1 LDQAPEA
8 PTFMTHH
15 RKSRLRKALLGL
27 GFLLAALAGQL
38 SAQEKSFLWKVD
50 SDQNSLYILG
60 SIHLLNKE
68 TYPLKQSIENAFEQ
82 SKKLVLEIDLRSAGA
97 ERVQQLMLQKS
108 ASADGT
114 LLHQNVSTETY
125 KTVAMRAKELGIDIR
140 LLSPFKPWV
149 VAITMAAMKLQK
161 LGFDPQLGIDRYF
174 AERAIQA
181 NKPTAGLET
190 AEFQL
195 DLFDQF
201 SAKEQELLLRQ
212 SMNEMD
218 HVERNV
224 TEIVRAWKSGDVG
237 SLESHLLAGMRD
249 YPEIHRKV
257 IDDRNRRWLPQI
269 ESLLARGE
277 NALIVVG
284 AAHLVGKNGVI
295 ELLKGRGYSV
305 EQQ

>member
-1 LDQAPEA
+1 
-8 PTFMTHH
+8 MTHH
-15 RKSRLRKALLGL
+15 RKYCFLKALLGL
-27 GFLLAALAGQL
+27 GLLVVVWAGQL
-38 SAQEKSFLWKVD
+38 SAQEKSFLWKVN
-50 SDQNSLYILG
+50 SNQNSLYILG

-68 TYPLKQSIENAFEQ
+68 AYPLNQRIENAFDK
-82 SKKLVLEIDLRSAGA
+82 SKKLILEIDLRSANP
-97 ERVQQLMLQKS
+97 EKMQQLMLQKS
-108 ASADGT
+108 ATADGT
-114 LLHQNVSTETY
+114 LLQQNVSAETY
-125 KTVAMRAKELGIDIR
+125 KTVSTRAKELGIDIR
-140 LLSPFKPWV
+140 LLSPFKPWA
-149 VAITMAAMKLQK
+149 VAMTMAAMKLQR

-174 AERAIQA
+174 AERAKRS
-181 NKPTAGLET
+181 NKRTDGLET

-224 TEIVRAWKSGDVG
+224 TEIVQSWKSGDVG
-237 SLESHLLAGMRD
+237 AVERHLLVGMRD
-249 YPEIHRKV
+249 YPEIHQKI

-269 ESLLARGE
+269 ESLLAARDD
-277 NALIVVG
+277 NAMIVVG

-295 ELLKGRGYSV
+295 ELLKARGYSV